1 MLIFY
6 NLMYFSMKK
15 YPNPLSLK
23 YKSICRCYTA
33 VLPQIISA
41 RIYVLYCWMLDP
53 FIFNLNSTDDSGGMM
68 EDPIEMKANRK
79 TKMNF
84 HLMQLLSG
92 ACKST
97 LPRS

>member
-1 MLIFY
+1 
-6 NLMYFSMKK
+6 
-15 YPNPLSLK
+15 
-23 YKSICRCYTA
+23 
-33 VLPQIISA
+33 
-41 RIYVLYCWMLDP
+41 VLYGSPSADTFSQDLCFILLDARP
-53 FIFNLNSTDDSGGMM
+53 IHFNLNSTDDSGGMM
-68 EDPIEMKANRK
+68 EDPIETKANRK